1 MNLDF
6 YEINNLMGAA
16 CCFREECINV
26 EKNNIIK
33 HSDNDDDYES
43 SSSLS
48 SCLEENINEKKNSA
62 RSEEKI
68 ITYSGPILQ
77 LLMKKSQDDYEEAKN
92 IC

>member
-1 MNLDF
+1 
-6 YEINNLMGAA
+6 MGAV
-16 CCFREECINV
+16 CCIRVESINV

-33 HSDNDDDYES
+33 HSDNEDDYES

-48 SCLEENINEKKNSA
+48 SCSEENINEKKNSA
-62 RSEEKI
+62 RSAEKI

-92 IC
+92 LC